1 VETLKGMMHV
11 AQGKVKAALTG
22 SKKRK
27 AHAAKTSQ
35 DHPVHSEEPHQG
47 HQGRQVRQG
56 RQTRRKTATN

>member
-1 VETLKGMMHV
+1 METLKGMTHI

-27 AHAAKTSQ
+27 AHANSSQ

-47 HQGRQVRQG
+47 HQGRQTRQT
-56 RQTRRKTATN
+56 RQTRRKAADNV